1 MKVEHDDDDVSSAPK
16 LGSFG
21 LSLPPPVDIRSKK
34 KKVEHEQKHNR
45 LRPDIDDD
53 DDDDDDNNNNN
64 HNRTNDDGVSSNN
77 TITNISMGTHDPDPF
92 DDNWMAGYGV
102 GRDQQ
107 QIVVVG
113 VMASRQ

>member
-1 MKVEHDDDDVSSAPK
+1 MEHDDDDVSSAPK

-53 DDDDDDNNNNN
+53 DDDDDDNNNTN

>member
-1 MKVEHDDDDVSSAPK
+1 MEHDDDDVSSAPK

>member
-1 MKVEHDDDDVSSAPK
+1 MEHDDDDVSSAPK

-45 LRPDIDDD
+45 LRPDIDDDD

-107 QIVVVG
+107 QIVVVR

>member
-1 MKVEHDDDDVSSAPK
+1 MEHDDDDVSSAPK

-107 QIVVVG
+107 QIVVVR